1 LEITI
6 QKVES
11 LDKKTLASIW
21 FGDKQIMLN
30 EDEFENLKEN
40 IELFNNRTAQEVP
53 VREQSLINFSSQ
65 TGKKLHE
72 TCPKCWVKNKPYKCE
87 FDKCP
92 GYKLLAIETIEE
104 K

>member
-1 LEITI
+1 MNKNNAIKQLKGLE
-6 QKVES
+6 E
-11 LDKKTLASIW
+11 
-21 FGDKQIMLN
+21 
-30 EDEFENLKEN
+30 
-40 IELFNNRTAQEVP
+40 TAQEVP